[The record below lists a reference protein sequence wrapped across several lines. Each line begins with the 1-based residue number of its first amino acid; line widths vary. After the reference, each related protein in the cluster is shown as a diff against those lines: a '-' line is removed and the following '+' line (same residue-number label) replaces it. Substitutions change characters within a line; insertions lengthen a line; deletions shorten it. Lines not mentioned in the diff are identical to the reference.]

1 MFAYIGNYWT
11 KCKRNLKS
19 FKLAPLIGQNDNKR
33 EQAPGS
39 NTPEC
44 TELDCTGG
52 VYKAYFS
59 DKDRKRTKL
68 GRRTTLGF
76 KKLLT

>member
-1 MFAYIGNYWT
+1 MDFALLRSIY
-11 KCKRNLKS
+11 LKKTS
-19 FKLAPLIGQNDNKR
+19 TWSK
-33 EQAPGS
+33 
-39 NTPEC
+39 TPEC

-68 GRRTTLGF
+68 GRRTTLGV
-76 KKLLT
+76 KNYLLDQ

>member
-1 MFAYIGNYWT
+1 MDFVILRSIY
-11 KCKRNLKS
+11 LKKTS
-19 FKLAPLIGQNDNKR
+19 TCVQ
-33 EQAPGS
+33 
-39 NTPEC
+39 TPEC

-76 KKLLT
+76 INYLLDQ